1 MVIQKT
7 CNHPAFTA
15 KFVPNRAFREVVG
28 YAKETKQLGAL
39 DSALHNIKNA
49 NDGDILIIHGETPSG
64 VFSNFSLDRKTVTN
78 TSLKTPEESSFNG
91 ILELGTL
98 GRKFRSL
105 VCGNVKSKVTADD
118 IMKNYTV

>member
-1 MVIQKT
+1 MEIQKT

-15 KFVPNRAFREVVG
+15 KFVPNKAFREVVE
-28 YAKETKQLGAL
+28 YAKNTRQLAAL
-39 DSALHNIKNA
+39 DGALHNIKNA

-64 VFSNFSLDRKTVTN
+64 IFSNFTMGRKTITN
-78 TSLKTPEESSFNG
+78 TSYKTPEESSFKA

-98 GRKFRSL
+98 GRKFRTL
-105 VCGNVKSKVTADD
+105 VHGDVKSKVTKDD

>member
-1 MVIQKT
+1 MEIQKT

-15 KFVPNRAFREVVG
+15 KFVPNKAFREVVE
-28 YAKETKQLGAL
+28 YAKNTRQLAAL
-39 DSALHNIKNA
+39 DGALHNIKNA

-64 VFSNFSLDRKTVTN
+64 VFSNFTMGRKTITN
-78 TSLKTPEESSFNG
+78 TSYKTPEESSFKA

-98 GRKFRSL
+98 GRKFRTL
-105 VCGNVKSKVTADD
+105 VQGDVKSKVTKDD